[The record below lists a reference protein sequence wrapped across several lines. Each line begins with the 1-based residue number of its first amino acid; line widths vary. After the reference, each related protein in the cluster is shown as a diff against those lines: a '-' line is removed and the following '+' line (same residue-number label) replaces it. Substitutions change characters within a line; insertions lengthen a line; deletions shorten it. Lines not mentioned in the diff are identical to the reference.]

1 MQDSALGVNM
11 PSQKDILEDVYHRA
25 FQYEA
30 SLGSCPQ
37 CVLAALKETLN
48 IGDDTVF
55 KASQGL
61 SGGTALSSKGTCGAL
76 AGGMIAISS
85 LVGRTYQEFTE
96 GQKKRL
102 VFKYTRQLYDR
113 FVGEYGS
120 PLCCGVQEK
129 IFGRSYDLLDKQE
142 YAAFE
147 KAGAHVDKCTSV
159 SGNAAKWTAEI
170 ILNELQRE
178 KRDG

>member
-1 MQDSALGVNM
+1 MT
-11 PSQKDILEDVYHRA
+11 SQKDILEDVYHLA

-30 SLGSCPQ
+30 KLGSCPQ
-37 CVLAALKETLN
+37 CVLAALKETLD
-48 IGDDTVF
+48 IGDETVF
-55 KASQGL
+55 QASQGL
-61 SGGTALSSKGTCGAL
+61 TGGTALSSQGTCGAL

-102 VFKYTRQLYDR
+102 VFKYTRQLYDK

-120 PLCCGVQEK
+120 PLCCDVQKK
-129 IFGRSYDLLDKQE
+129 IFGRSYDLLNKQDYE
-142 YAAFE
+142 AFE

-159 SGNAAKWTAEI
+159 AGNAAKWTAEI
-170 ILNELQRE
+170 ILNELQSE
-178 KRDG
+178 

>member
-1 MQDSALGVNM
+1 M
-11 PSQKDILEDVYHRA
+11 PSQKDILEDVYYRA

-30 SLGSCPQ
+30 RLGSCPQ
-37 CVLAALKETLN
+37 CVLAALKETLD
-48 IGDDTVF
+48 IGDDSVF
-55 KASQGL
+55 RASQGL
-61 SGGTALSSKGTCGAL
+61 SGGTALSSEGTCGAL
-76 AGGMIAISS
+76 AGGMIAIGL

-120 PLCCGVQEK
+120 PLCCGVQKK
-129 IFGRSYDLLDKQE
+129 IFGRSYILLDKQDYE
-142 YAAFE
+142 AFE
-147 KAGAHVDKCTSV
+147 NAGAHVDKCTSV
-159 SGNAAKWTAEI
+159 AGNAAKWTAEI
-170 ILNELQRE
+170 ILNELHKE